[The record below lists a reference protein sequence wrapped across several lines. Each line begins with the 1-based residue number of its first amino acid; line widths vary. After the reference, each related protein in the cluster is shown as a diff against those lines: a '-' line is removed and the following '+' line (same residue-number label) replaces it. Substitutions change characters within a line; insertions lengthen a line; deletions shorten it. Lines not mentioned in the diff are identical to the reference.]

1 MLVRSQPCKR
11 FRIKSQTKKNFS
23 TFQTWRERRREDI
36 WEAPKT
42 STLPQTGRRTRV
54 LLRWRHWRGAQV
66 LKVGRRLLLQHNYH
80 YRRRRHG
87 HGQFRGVHISMGK
100 FQSGFLKKHII
111 FPGCICFPDYKNIRV
126 EHFDPGK

>member
-11 FRIKSQTKKNFS
+11 FRIENLKTKQKL
-23 TFQTWRERRREDI
+23 FQTWRERRREDI

-54 LLRWRHWRGAQV
+54 SLRWRHWRGAQV

-80 YRRRRHG
+80 CRHRRHG
-87 HGQFRGVHISMGK
+87 HGHIVAVITIVATGEVHNS
-100 FQSGFLKKHII
+100 
-111 FPGCICFPDYKNIRV
+111 
-126 EHFDPGK
+126 